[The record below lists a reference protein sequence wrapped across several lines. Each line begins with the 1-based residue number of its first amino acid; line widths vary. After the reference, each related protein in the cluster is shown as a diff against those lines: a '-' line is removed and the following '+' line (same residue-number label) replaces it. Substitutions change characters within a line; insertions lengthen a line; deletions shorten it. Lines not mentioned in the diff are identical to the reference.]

1 MKKCLFTER
10 VRMQSW
16 IVGFGFCL
24 VILFVSCN
32 PKKSLDMKQV
42 HDEEFWINF
51 IDASIPNSILCSET
65 FFDICDTI
73 SESIDTICL
82 IDSCEKRAIK
92 KMINLDTDA
101 LCILI
106 DSCKQIEKIAYI
118 DSSCNV
124 SYISTQKIFHI
135 NSFIDFLSCN
145 LTDNNSLGLKLDSFM
160 ITSSYNDFY
169 TKYILFRLLPAND
182 SIQKMN
188 IAFQLKADTANF
200 KMKLYVRE
208 ALEVFKYVRAH
219 SHIQENILW
228 DSRTIDLGEIE
239 MGKEV
244 IADFVFCNK
253 GSEPLIILGVGKS
266 CGCLDVVYP
275 KSPIRPDESSK
286 IVLKYTPESQG
297 FVYKTITL
305 RLYGGQPVK
314 LAIKANVISN
324 GC

>member
-1 MKKCLFTER
+1 MEKQLFIGR
-10 VRMQSW
+10 GRMQSW

-51 IDASIPNSILCSET
+51 IDTSIPNSILCSET

-82 IDSCEKRAIK
+82 LDSCEKRAIK
-92 KMINLDTDA
+92 KMINLDADA

-145 LTDNNSLGLKLDSFM
+145 LTDNNSFRLKFDS
-160 ITSSYNDFY
+160 IETLPYNDFY
-169 TKYILFRLLPAND
+169 IKYILFRLLPAND

-188 IAFQLKADTANF
+188 IVSQLRADTANF
-200 KMKLYVRE
+200 KKKLYVRE
-208 ALEVFKYVRAH
+208 ALEVFKYNRMH
-219 SHIQENILW
+219 SHVQENIQW
-228 DSRTIDLGEIE
+228 DSRTIDLREIE

-275 KSPIRPDESSK
+275 KLPIRPGESGK
-286 IVLKYTPESQG
+286 IVLKYTPESPG